1 MNRIAQIACV
11 AVFVAVMVAIHQGF
25 LSLRN
30 WFSGDFPVGFGVG
43 VVFALGLVFIIQK
56 LEAGKAA
63 GGIQAGTEK
72 KHSRDII
79 DL

>member
-1 MNRIAQIACV
+1 MTRVAQIACV
-11 AVFVAVMVAIHQGF
+11 VIFIAVMVAIHQGF
-25 LSLRN
+25 LSLQN

-43 VVFALGLVFIIQK
+43 VIFTLGLVFIIQK
-56 LEAGKAA
+56 LEAGRNT
-63 GGIQAGTEK
+63 GSVQAGTQK

>member
-1 MNRIAQIACV
+1 MSRIAQIACV
-11 AVFVAVMVAIHQGF
+11 VIFIAVMVAIHQGF
-25 LSLRN
+25 LSLQRF
-30 WFSGDFPVGFGVG
+30 FSEDFPVGFIAGSL
-43 VVFALGLVFIIQK
+43 FTLGLVFLIQR

-63 GGIQAGTEK
+63 GSVQTGTQK